1 MIYLYTVIFL
11 STLQLLSIG
20 YLVEKFLFK
29 TNFEIK
35 KIGIYGINSLFIL
48 GFLSLVANFFLPISK
63 LLNTIFL
70 IIPIFFIFFYFKL
83 FFKKKIII
91 CIISISLF
99 SFITICLSNNY
110 NPDAGLY
117 HLPYVRLLN
126 DSKIILGVTNINF
139 TLGQSSFFQYIASTY
154 NSFIFKENGIVIPLV
169 QIYSFIIF
177 SLIYY
182 LISSKKVTY
191 SYFLIFLITCFCL
204 IRINRYSEFGNDAPG
219 HLLYFFLIYLI
230 LQILEKKT
238 YSEYDF
244 FNISL
249 ISVFAFITKPTLIF
263 IFLFN
268 IFLLF
273 RFKFFKFFRLKTTYL
288 FIFFIFI
295 YFIKNLMVSGC
306 ILYPIKI
313 TCIDNLDW
321 YSTNI
326 EHHGNSERVHDQG
339 QAWTKGFPDH
349 PQPQKSFKDYN
360 TGFYWI
366 SIWYKNHGYII
377 TKKFTPVFL
386 FFAIIILLNLYFSYK
401 TKNKVNNKSDI
412 GSKDLIS
419 LLLITGFSSLYWF
432 LNFPVLRYGLGYVGG
447 FILLLFSLLYKEK
460 MYIGLKTL
468 NNLLIFLCI
477 LIIFKNSNRII
488 KNYNLDYEMNPWPSI
503 YGFDRKINNKD
514 QLTKIYKDKEFYF
527 YAPNKSSLCFFNYSP
542 CTHFNSQ
549 KILSEVELTKRY
561 NFKTFKIKNK

>member
-11 STLQLLSIG
+11 STLQLISLG
-20 YLVEKFLFK
+20 YLLEKFIFK

-35 KIGIYGINSLFIL
+35 KIGIYGINSIFIL
-48 GFLSLVANFFLPISK
+48 GFISLFTNFFFPIGK
-63 LLNTIFL
+63 LLNTILL
-70 IIPIFFIFFYFKL
+70 IIPIFFIFIYYKS
-83 FFKKKIII
+83 FFIKNIF
-91 CIISISLF
+91 ISILFISLL

-154 NSFIFKENGIVIPLV
+154 NNFIFGEHGIVIPLV

-177 SLIYY
+177 SLINY
-182 LISSKKVTY
+182 LISSRKVTY
-191 SYFLIFLITCFCL
+191 TYFLIFLITCFCL

-244 FNISL
+244 FKTSL
-249 ISVFAFITKPTLIF
+249 ISIFAFITKPTLIF

-268 IFLLF
+268 VFLLF
-273 RFKFFKFFRLKTTYL
+273 RFKFFKFFKLKITYL

-295 YFIKNLMVSGC
+295 YFIKNLMISGC

-313 TCIDNLDW
+313 TCIDNLEW
-321 YSTNI
+321 YSTDI

-349 PQPQKSFKDYN
+349 PKPQKSFKDYN
-360 TGFYWI
+360 KGFYWI

-377 TKKFTPVFL
+377 IKKFIPVFL
-386 FFAIIILLNLYFSYK
+386 FFAIIILMNLYFSNK
-401 TKNKVNNKSDI
+401 SKNKTNDNLDI
-412 GSKDLIS
+412 ESKDLKF
-419 LLLITGFSSLYWF
+419 LLIITGFSSLYWF
-432 LNFPVLRYGLGYVGG
+432 FNFPVLRYGLGYVGG
-447 FILLLFSLLYKEK
+447 FILLLFSIFFKEK
-460 MYIGLKTL
+460 MSIQLKTL
-468 NNLLIFLCI
+468 KNLLIFLCI
-477 LIIFKNSNRII
+477 LIVFKNSNRII
-488 KNYNLDYEMNPWPSI
+488 KNFNLNYNIDPWPSI
-503 YGFDRKINNKD
+503 YGFDKNINNKH
-514 QLTKIYKDKEFYF
+514 QLTKIYKDKELYF
-527 YAPNKSSLCFFNYSP
+527 YTPNKSSLCFFNYSP

-549 KILSEVELTKRY
+549 KILSEVELTKLY
-561 NFKTFKIKNK
+561 NFKTFKIKKK